1 MRHEVDIQLSL
12 GRDIQLL
19 LEVDTQPFPG
29 RDIPLHLA
37 VDILPYF
44 VLGILHGA
52 VVLEMHYW
60 DLVVEI
66 HQDSDTW
73 LVGRVKFFYYNV
85 SHTRVLFFLTCREY
99 SVYNAQ

>member
-1 MRHEVDIQLSL
+1 MLHEVDNHLSP

-52 VVLEMHYW
+52 VVLKMHYW
-60 DLVVEI
+60 DLVVET
-66 HQDSDTW
+66 HRDSDTW
-73 LVGRVKFFYYNV
+73 SVYSAKPYYYNV
-85 SHTRVLFFLTCREY
+85 SHTIIF
-99 SVYNAQ
+99 

>member
-1 MRHEVDIQLSL
+1 MLHEVDNQLSP

-19 LEVDTQPFPG
+19 LEQDTQSFPG

-66 HQDSDTW
+66 HRDSDTW
-73 LVGRVKFFYYNV
+73 LVDRVKFFHYNV
-85 SHTRVLFFLTCREY
+85 SHTRGFFF
-99 SVYNAQ
+99 